1 MKGNAKRLC
10 RHHGAPGKV
19 AAPHSPGNSPK
30 GTKWQTGASQ
40 GGGGHMPPQPGH
52 KGDSAVRNYDDDDSG
67 RDPDRMWS
75 EGILSTHLPLKN
87 PFPQSTCGKN
97 LRQTPTEK

>member
-1 MKGNAKRLC
+1 
-10 RHHGAPGKV
+10 
-19 AAPHSPGNSPK
+19 
-30 GTKWQTGASQ
+30 
-40 GGGGHMPPQPGH
+40 MPPQPGH
-52 KGDSAVRNYDDDDSG
+52 KGDSAVRNYNDDG

-97 LRQTPTEK
+97 LRQTPTEKQSSKSLTAPLRAVKVI